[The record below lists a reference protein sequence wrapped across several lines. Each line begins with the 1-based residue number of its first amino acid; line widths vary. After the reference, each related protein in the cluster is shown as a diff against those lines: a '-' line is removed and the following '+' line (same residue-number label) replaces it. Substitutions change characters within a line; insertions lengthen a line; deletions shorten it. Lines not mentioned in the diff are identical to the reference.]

1 MQRLVYALTITVL
14 GSTATACKSSD
25 KTAEEATILAVGD
38 SFLDWHSEDAQSI
51 PDVIGEQLDM
61 ATDNASVS
69 GAMVLSNDDSAIP
82 NQYREGNW
90 DWVIINGG
98 GNDIT
103 DRCACDDCTDVMGT
117 LIAEDGSSGALRAL
131 AEQAVIDGAQVVL
144 VGYMNLPEEAEE
156 SPQCD
161 DELVEL
167 RARKAAMA
175 NTLSGAIFV
184 DASQVMDGTDLDLY
198 DTDNLHPSVLGSR
211 AVGELI
217 AAAMGAQASP

>member
-1 MQRLVYALTITVL
+1 
-14 GSTATACKSSD
+14 
-25 KTAEEATILAVGD
+25 
-38 SFLDWHSEDAQSI
+38 
-51 PDVIGEQLDM
+51 
-61 ATDNASVS
+61 
-69 GAMVLSNDDSAIP
+69 
-82 NQYREGNW
+82 
-90 DWVIINGG
+90 
-98 GNDIT
+98 
-103 DRCACDDCTDVMGT
+103 
-117 LIAEDGSSGALRAL
+117 
-131 AEQAVIDGAQVVL
+131 
-144 VGYMNLPEEAEE
+144 MNLPEEAEE